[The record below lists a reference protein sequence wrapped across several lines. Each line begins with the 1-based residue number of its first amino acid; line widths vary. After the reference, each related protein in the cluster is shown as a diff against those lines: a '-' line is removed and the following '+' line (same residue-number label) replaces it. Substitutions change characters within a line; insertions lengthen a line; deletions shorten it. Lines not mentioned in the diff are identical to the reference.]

1 MGLYRA
7 RQHCSK
13 RNGSVNQVIGL
24 ARTAAEN
31 IAVAMIATGST
42 PAEARRGTS
51 ESLETALPPD
61 RIEVIGQPGC

>member
-1 MGLYRA
+1 M
-7 RQHCSK
+7 
-13 RNGSVNQVIGL
+13 NQVIGL